1 MCAGALIMAELD
13 ACVFG
18 AYDARQGCCGSVYSL
33 PQDPAFYHH
42 AVCAGG
48 VVQDE
53 CAALLRNFFLSR
65 RENGRQSKTLP
76 AAPDAPFGL

>member
-18 AYDARQGCCGSVYSL
+18 AYDTRQGCCGSVYSL